1 MCIEQQQSTNFK
13 AAYDHFKRGS
23 IVIDQLKLLP
33 KNAAILLLLILKR
46 IFGLFVQKLKEY
58 SNIKITICLSLNIAT
73 YHIAQNFDG
82 WGKIFDELDKFV
94 KLFVYVGN

>member
-13 AAYDHFKRGS
+13 AAYDHLKRGS
-23 IVIDQLKLLP
+23 IVIGQLKLLP
-33 KNAAILLLLILKR
+33 KNTAILLLLILKR

-58 SNIKITICLSLNIAT
+58 SNTKITICLSLNIAT
-73 YHIAQNFDG
+73 YHITQNFDG